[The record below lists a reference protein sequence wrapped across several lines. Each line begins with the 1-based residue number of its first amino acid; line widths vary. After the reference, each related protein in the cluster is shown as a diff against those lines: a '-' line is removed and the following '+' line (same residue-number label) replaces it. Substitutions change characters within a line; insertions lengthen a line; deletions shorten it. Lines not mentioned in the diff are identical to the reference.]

1 MTDDTWVSL
10 ALLAVCAWAGW
21 LFFRWDHRMI
31 LRDREA
37 LESCTAQTRGLTV
50 SDNLR
55 HRIAYALAQADGD
68 EPGMEPA
75 ECDFEMADAVIAALK
90 LHVVTVGDFQTVIKG
105 SYPKPLE
112 ESTED
117 VTAGE

>member
-55 HRIAYALAQADGD
+55 HRIAYAIAQADGD

-75 ECDFEMADAVIAALK
+75 ECDFEMADAVIAALN
-90 LHVVTVGDFQTVIKG
+90 
-105 SYPKPLE
+105 LE
-112 ESTED
+112 VRDNYKITAGTGVYVSGYYETTED